1 MSEGISVSRVGGNAQ
16 IKSMKKVS
24 GTLKL
29 DQAQYKELEAF
40 AKFGSDLDA
49 ATLAVIS
56 KGERNVEVL
65 KQGVNSP
72 LPVEE
77 QIAMIYAGT
86 ENLMRK
92 VPINKVKEFLRD
104 YVDFLKAKHAD
115 TLAALKAG
123 KYDNNLT
130 SVLKQVAD
138 DIAAK
143 YN

>member
-1 MSEGISVSRVGGNAQ
+1 
-16 IKSMKKVS
+16 MKKVS

-92 VPINKVKEFLRD
+92 VPINKVKRVLKRLRR
-104 YVDFLKAKHAD
+104 FLK
-115 TLAALKAG
+115 
-123 KYDNNLT
+123 
-130 SVLKQVAD
+130 S
-138 DIAAK
+138 
-143 YN
+143 